1 MKIIIIQKIF
11 PSYRKAIFDKLHNS
25 YGVNI
30 VHGKNKSGIKQIA
43 TNYSIPVKLIQFSKK
58 ETFVFLFGF
67 RQILKERP
75 KFIFHE
81 FTIGVLSL
89 SIIKIMAFFMGSKFI
104 LWGHNINLKRGFKP
118 FSNPADF
125 YRYLLM
131 KSSSAVLFYSPDQM
145 ELVKKYIN
153 NKKLFVTYNALDTDL
168 QLANY
173 NLISANSREQVKN
186 ELGITSRFNLIFI
199 SRLLPAKKPEQI
211 IEIYKLLDED
221 IKKELV
227 IHIFGSGPLYLP
239 LIDMINAAGFTDNI
253 KMYGEV
259 TDEIRLGKFLYVSDF
274 MINPGYL
281 GLSVNLAFAYG
292 CPIITFD
299 TADMEQAH
307 SPEVY
312 YLKDG
317 YSGITIKNLN
327 IKEMAAALNTSLKNG
342 SYKKMRENCLYTIYK
357 EGSIHQMFSGFK
369 NALCYL
375 DDQYK

>member
-1 MKIIIIQKIF
+1 
-11 PSYRKAIFDKLHNS
+11 
-25 YGVNI
+25 
-30 VHGKNKSGIKQIA
+30 
-43 TNYSIPVKLIQFSKK
+43 
-58 ETFVFLFGF
+58 
-67 RQILKERP
+67 
-75 KFIFHE
+75 
-81 FTIGVLSL
+81 
-89 SIIKIMAFFMGSKFI
+89 
-104 LWGHNINLKRGFKP
+104 
-118 FSNPADF
+118 
-125 YRYLLM
+125 
-131 KSSSAVLFYSPDQM
+131 
-145 ELVKKYIN
+145 
-153 NKKLFVTYNALDTDL
+153 
-168 QLANY
+168 
-173 NLISANSREQVKN
+173 
-186 ELGITSRFNLIFI
+186 
-199 SRLLPAKKPEQI
+199 
-211 IEIYKLLDED
+211 
-221 IKKELV
+221 
-227 IHIFGSGPLYLP
+227 
-239 LIDMINAAGFTDNI
+239 MINAAGFTDNI